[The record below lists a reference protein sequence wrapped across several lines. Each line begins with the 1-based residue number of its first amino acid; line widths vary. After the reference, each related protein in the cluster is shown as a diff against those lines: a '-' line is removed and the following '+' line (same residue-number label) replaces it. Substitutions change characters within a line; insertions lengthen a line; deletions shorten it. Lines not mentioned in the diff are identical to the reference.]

1 MKQVFLFLVMLF
13 VANSVYSQSDEW
25 YWDESTK
32 DAAYEA
38 PNSKFAKKWYAVYA
52 GAKDPHWITLSP
64 NGTFKTTMDTYDEVI
79 GATVTLIFT
88 GTWKRNKLTL
98 ETIQTNWTTSID
110 NSVYSQLP
118 LRKKDEYQR
127 MKKEWPALMK
137 KQYPRGYKDKYDI
150 LKIDSDHLLLK
161 VSDSYSTYI
170 YCKSEQLKK
179 KEWNK

>member
-38 PNSKFAKKWYAVYA
+38 PNSKFAKKWYSVYA
-52 GAKDPHWITLSP
+52 GGKQPQWITLSP
-64 NGTFKTTMDTYDEVI
+64 NGTFKLTGDTYDEVI
-79 GATVTLIFT
+79 GATITIIIT

-98 ETIQTNWTTSID
+98 EMIQTNWTTSID

-127 MKKEWPALMK
+127 AKKELPVLMR
-137 KQYPRGYKDKYDI
+137 KQYPRGLKDSYDI
-150 LKIDSDHLLLK
+150 LKVNNDHLLLK
-161 VSDSYSTYI
+161 ESGSYATYL